1 MASLYPARLLG
12 MSNEL
17 GMIKKG
23 YRNNIVFLDK
33 NLNVV

>member
-12 MSNEL
+12 MSNRL

-23 YRNNIVFLDK
+23 YKADLVFLDED
-33 NLNVV
+33 LNVI